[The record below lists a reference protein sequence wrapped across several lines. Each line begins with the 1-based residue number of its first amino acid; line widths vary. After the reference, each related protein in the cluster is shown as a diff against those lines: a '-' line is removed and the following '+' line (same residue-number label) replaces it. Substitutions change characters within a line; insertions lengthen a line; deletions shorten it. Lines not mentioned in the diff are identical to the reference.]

1 MTSRRVSVQNCST
14 VPEINT
20 VNAGMIKL
28 SNGTMSFLLL
38 EIIKEVH
45 NVNMALGHTWILV
58 ICAHFMYIII
68 LL

>member
-1 MTSRRVSVQNCST
+1 
-14 VPEINT
+14 
-20 VNAGMIKL
+20 MIKL